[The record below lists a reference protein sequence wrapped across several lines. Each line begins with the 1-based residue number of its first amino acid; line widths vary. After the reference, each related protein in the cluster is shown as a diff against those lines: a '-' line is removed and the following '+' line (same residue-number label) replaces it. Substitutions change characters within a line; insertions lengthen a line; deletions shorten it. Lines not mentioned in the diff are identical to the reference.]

1 MSNFKIIDA
10 HSHIWSKEF
19 DNDRTALI
27 DQARSNNVAAMIE
40 VGCDFDSSIK
50 SLDLSLQY
58 DFIYPVFGLHPHYA
72 NRFNYEKNQLFN
84 LSKDKKFVGIGEIG
98 LDYNRMHSPKESQ
111 INAFN
116 EQLNLAVE
124 SKLPVVIH
132 SRDAEEDTFKILKEW
147 KIRVGNYLGD
157 KQPIGMMHCFSGNFA
172 LATEYAN
179 LGFMISIPGTVTYPK
194 NFILKDVVAL
204 LPLDK
209 ILIETD
215 IPYLTPVPNRGKRNE
230 TAYINY
236 TLDEI
241 VKIRSVK
248 KEFIA
253 KNIYQNTIKLF
264 KLEI

>member
-1 MSNFKIIDA
+1 MVLAQGNYRNAKKAIVLVQSLCRRRLGAKQ
-10 HSHIWSKEF
+10 S
-19 DNDRTALI
+19 
-27 DQARSNNVAAMIE
+27 QAR
-40 VGCDFDSSIK
+40 
-50 SLDLSLQY
+50 LSALLVIQ
-58 DFIYPVFGLHPHYA
+58 
-72 NRFNYEKNQLFN
+72 
-84 LSKDKKFVGIGEIG
+84 
-98 LDYNRMHSPKESQ
+98 
-111 INAFN
+111 
-116 EQLNLAVE
+116 
-124 SKLPVVIH
+124 KLL
-132 SRDAEEDTFKILKEW
+132 KQILKEW

-241 VKIRSVK
+241 VKIRSEK